1 MIRKEQR
8 DPLENKHTQQQHYSD
23 LINPTFLMILIPSI
37 IFMSEVIVMILLT
50 LFSPMSI
57 VNEALLDASMLIL
70 FLFPLLYY
78 LTIKPV
84 RLYMD
89 RNQRY
94 EKEQKE
100 LIGKLQDAHNEVK
113 ALQRMLPICG
123 KCKEIRNDREYL
135 NQVENYIQEHPKIEL
150 TGALCS
156 KCYKG
161 SGL

>member
-8 DPLENKHTQQQHYSD
+8 DPLENKYTQQQHYSD

-89 RNQRY
+89 
-94 EKEQKE
+94 
-100 LIGKLQDAHNEVK
+100 
-113 ALQRMLPICG
+113 
-123 KCKEIRNDREYL
+123 
-135 NQVENYIQEHPKIEL
+135 
-150 TGALCS
+150 
-156 KCYKG
+156 
-161 SGL
+161 